1 MSGLDE
7 DVLDEPPASLIFR
20 PRVRVLRSIVE
31 LWAARALVRAL
42 VEREFRARYKQAAL
56 GIAWAFI
63 TPVAYVVVF
72 TVFFQRAVKVDTG
85 GVPYAIYSY
94 VGLLPWTFFSTST
107 NQGSSSLLAN
117 TSLLNKVYCP
127 REVFPLAAVSG
138 AALDSL
144 IATIPLA
151 GMFLLYGFAPAAE
164 AVLLPVLLSVL
175 VCYSVGV
182 ALVLSSVTVY
192 LRDVRHLIPIVL
204 QLGLFATPVAYSL
217 DVIPANFRLLYSFA
231 NPVAPVIDGI
241 RRTMLLG
248 LMPRWDLLFAGAVSS
263 LLLVLFGYR
272 LFKRLER
279 GLADVA

>member
-1 MSGLDE
+1 
-7 DVLDEPPASLIFR
+7 
-20 PRVRVLRSIVE
+20 
-31 LWAARALVRAL
+31 
-42 VEREFRARYKQAAL
+42 
-56 GIAWAFI
+56 
-63 TPVAYVVVF
+63 
-72 TVFFQRAVKVDTG
+72 
-85 GVPYAIYSY
+85 
-94 VGLLPWTFFSTST
+94 
-107 NQGSSSLLAN
+107 
-117 TSLLNKVYCP
+117 
-127 REVFPLAAVSG
+127 
-138 AALDSL
+138 
-144 IATIPLA
+144 
-151 GMFLLYGFAPAAE
+151 MFLLYGFAPAAE

-248 LMPRWDLLFAGAVSS
+248 LMPRWDLLLAGAVSS